1 MAINMQVGSPS
12 VDDFAVAPE
21 AAPVVKK
28 KPQATIELKMRK
40 TLDGDFIIYDHEDVD
55 IVVSSKNLKVTTF
68 PKPDSDEGCY
78 HSQMRL
84 FEFLQ
89 KRGTIER
96 DTVQAGS
103 VYNAIEGKI
112 IESTTEGVSSTQV
125 VLLTISE
132 FLEVE
137 RPFFARKEDF
147 EEMEVDKLT
156 EPTDEDSTALGEVP
170 HAEEKGSMRPGLYY
184 HPFLNTYNYF
194 Y

>member
-1 MAINMQVGSPS
+1 MAINMQVGSPPA
-12 VDDFAVAPE
+12 DDFAVAPE
-21 AAPVVKK
+21 TAPVVKK

-68 PKPDSDEGCY
+68 PKPDSDEGSY

-89 KRGTIER
+89 KKGTIDR
-96 DTVQAGS
+96 DSIQAGS

-112 IESTTEGVSSTQV
+112 IESTTEGIDSTQV
-125 VLLTISE
+125 ILLTISE

-156 EPTDEDSTALGEVP
+156 EPTDEDSTRLGEVP